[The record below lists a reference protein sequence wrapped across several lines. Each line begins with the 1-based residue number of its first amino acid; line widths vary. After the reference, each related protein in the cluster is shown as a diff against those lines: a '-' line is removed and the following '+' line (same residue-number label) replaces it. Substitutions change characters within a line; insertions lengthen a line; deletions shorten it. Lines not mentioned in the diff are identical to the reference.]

1 MLGAYTTSSSWG
13 CIAPDAGES
22 VIDDEHEHDGD
33 YGDGGDG
40 GDDELI
46 DNTPPPPP
54 TKKGAVMAAKLDALV
69 ASDPPPSPPRS
80 PQRAEYAPPPPA
92 EEEEEEEPPPA
103 SAQPNKGELQ
113 AIFEEHIVQGG
124 HDDHEGAHVLPIDE
138 ARNGGGGSEGRAP
151 GGPSRG
157 GGGRSE
163 PATAECV
170 VRASNRFVT
179 PTSGPRART
188 HTHVTRG
195 HGVTTEAKRATD
207 RRRRL
212 PASREGPAVH
222 CWPRPASLP
231 PSAPPARA
239 ALFWF
244 CARCSCI
251 LPPACLPA
259 CLREGDPRPPVA
271 MTCHIRRSP
280 LHN

>member
-1 MLGAYTTSSSWG
+1 MMLGAYTTSSSWG

-22 VIDDEHEHDGD
+22 VIDDEHEYDGDGD
-33 YGDGGDG
+33 YGDG

-54 TKKGAVMAAKLDALV
+54 TKTGAAMAAKLDALV

-92 EEEEEEEPPPA
+92 EEEPHEP
-103 SAQPNKGELQ
+103 KKEELQ

-179 PTSGPRART
+179 LTSGPRART

-212 PASREGPAVH
+212 PASRDGPAVH

-259 CLREGDPRPPVA
+259 SLREGDPRPPVV
-271 MTCHIRRSP
+271 MMCHIRRSP